1 MANPD
6 WTSIAS
12 QLAQFGA
19 PVLGGILGGPAGGAV
34 GTLVGTALGA
44 ALGAPAT
51 PEAISTAIA
60 ANPAGASAKI
70 AAVEAA
76 HAGAMSD
83 LEAQLADV
91 ANARE
96 QTISLARE
104 GSQIAW
110 GAPVV
115 STIITMGFL
124 AITSYAVVHGVAD
137 NPVTQ
142 MLVGTFAAAFGT
154 VAQYW
159 LGSSAGSH
167 AKDSTISAAVKNIVA
182 GAAVKLDAKLRGK

>member
-1 MANPD
+1 MPNAD
-6 WTSIAS
+6 WTSIAG
-12 QLAQFGA
+12 QLVQFGA

-34 GTLVGTALGA
+34 GTLVGSALGS
-44 ALGAPAT
+44 ALGVPAT
-51 PEAISTAIA
+51 PQAISAAITAD
-60 ANPAGASAKI
+60 PTGASTKI
-70 AAVEAA
+70 SAVEAA
-76 HAGAMSD
+76 HAGAMSE
-83 LEAQLADV
+83 LEAQLADI
-91 ANARE
+91 ANARG
-96 QTISLARE
+96 QTIELAKD

-115 STIITMGFL
+115 SAIIAAGFL
-124 AITSYAVVHGVAD
+124 AITGYAVVRGVSD

-167 AKDSTISAAVKNIVA
+167 AKDTTISAAVQNIVT
-182 GAAVKLDAKLRGK
+182 GAAARVGTRIRGK

>member
-1 MANPD
+1 MSNPD
-6 WTSIAS
+6 WTSLAG

-34 GTLVGTALGA
+34 GTLIGTALGA
-44 ALGAPAT
+44 ALGVPAT
-51 PEAISTAIA
+51 PQAVSAAIA
-60 ANPAGASAKI
+60 ADPAGAGAKI
-70 AAVEAA
+70 SAVEAT

-83 LEAQLADV
+83 LESQLADV

-96 QTISLARE
+96 QTIALAKD

-115 STIITMGFL
+115 SIIVTSGFL
-124 AITSYAVVHGVAD
+124 AITGYAVMHGVAD

-167 AKDSTISAAVKNIVA
+167 AKDSTISTAVQNIARSA
-182 GAAVKLDAKLRGK
+182 GAQIVGRMGAK

>member
-1 MANPD
+1 MSNPD
-6 WTSIAS
+6 WTSIAG

-19 PVLGGILGGPAGGAV
+19 PVLGSVLGGPAGGAV
-34 GTLVGTALGA
+34 GALVGSALGA
-44 ALGAPAT
+44 ALGVPAT
-51 PEAISTAIA
+51 PQAVSAAIA
-60 ANPAGASAKI
+60 ADPTGASAKI
-70 AAVEAA
+70 GAVEAA
-76 HAGAMSD
+76 HAGAMSE

-91 ANARE
+91 ASARG
-96 QTISLARE
+96 QTIELAKD

-110 GAPVV
+110 GAPAV
-115 STIITMGFL
+115 STIITAGFL
-124 AITSYAVVHGVAD
+124 AITAYAVVRGVAD

-167 AKDSTISAAVKNIVA
+167 AKDTTISAAVQNIAA
-182 GAAVKLDAKLRGK
+182 GAAATISSSIRRK

>member
-1 MANPD
+1 MSTPD
-6 WTSIAS
+6 WTSIAG
-12 QLAQFGA
+12 QLVQVGA
-19 PVLGGILGGPAGGAV
+19 PVLGSVLAGPAGGAV

-44 ALGAPAT
+44 ALGVPAT
-51 PEAISTAIA
+51 PQAVAAAIA
-60 ANPAGASAKI
+60 ADPAGASAKV
-70 AAVEAA
+70 AAVESA
-76 HAGAMSD
+76 HAAPISA

-91 ANARE
+91 ANARG
-96 QTISLARE
+96 QTIELAKD

-110 GAPVV
+110 GAPAV
-115 STIITMGFL
+115 STIITVGFL
-124 AITSYAVVHGVAD
+124 AITGYAVMRGVAD

-167 AKDSTISAAVKNIVA
+167 AKDTTISSAVQNMVA
-182 GAAVKLDAKLRGK
+182 GTATRIGATVRGK

>member
-1 MANPD
+1 MSNPE
-6 WTSIAS
+6 WTSLAG
-12 QLAQFGA
+12 QLAHFGA

-34 GTLVGTALGA
+34 GTLIGTALGA
-44 ALGAPAT
+44 ALGVPAT
-51 PEAISTAIA
+51 PQAVSAAIA
-60 ANPAGASAKI
+60 ADPAGAGAKI
-70 AAVEAA
+70 GAVEAT

-91 ANARE
+91 ASARE
-96 QTISLARE
+96 QTMALAKD

-115 STIITMGFL
+115 SIIVTGGFL
-124 AITSYAVVHGVAD
+124 AITGYAVMHGVAD

-167 AKDSTISAAVKNIVA
+167 AKDSTISTAVQNIARSASAQIVA
-182 GAAVKLDAKLRGK
+182 KTGAK

>member
-1 MANPD
+1 MSNPD
-6 WTSIAS
+6 WTSVAG
-12 QLAQFGA
+12 QLVQFGA
-19 PVLGGILGGPAGGAV
+19 PVLGSILGGPAGGAI
-34 GTLVGTALGA
+34 GGLVGTALGS
-44 ALGAPAT
+44 ALGVPAT
-51 PEAISTAIA
+51 PEAVSAAIA
-60 ANPAGASAKI
+60 ADPSGASVKI
-70 AAVEAA
+70 SAVEAA
-76 HAGAMSD
+76 HSGAMSE

-96 QTISLARE
+96 QTIALAKD

-115 STIITMGFL
+115 STIITFGFL
-124 AITSYAVVHGVAD
+124 AITGYAVVHGVAD

-167 AKDSTISAAVKNIVA
+167 AKDTTISAAVQKIVT
-182 GAAVKLDAKLRGK
+182 GAAAKVGTRIRGK

>member
-1 MANPD
+1 MSNPD
-6 WTSIAS
+6 WTSLAG

-34 GTLVGTALGA
+34 GTLIGTALGA
-44 ALGAPAT
+44 ALGVPAT
-51 PEAISTAIA
+51 PQAVSAAIA
-60 ANPAGASAKI
+60 ADPAGAGAKI
-70 AAVEAA
+70 SAVEAT

-83 LEAQLADV
+83 LESQLADV

-96 QTISLARE
+96 QTIALAKD

-115 STIITMGFL
+115 SIIVTSGFL
-124 AITSYAVVHGVAD
+124 TITGYAVMHGVAD

-167 AKDSTISAAVKNIVA
+167 AKDSTISTAVQNIARSA
-182 GAAVKLDAKLRGK
+182 GAQIAAKMGAK

>member
-1 MANPD
+1 MPNPD
-6 WTSIAS
+6 WTSIAG

-34 GTLVGTALGA
+34 GALVGTALGS
-44 ALGAPAT
+44 ALGVPAT
-51 PEAISTAIA
+51 PQAISAAIA
-60 ANPAGASAKI
+60 ADPTGASAKI
-70 AAVEAA
+70 SAVEAT
-76 HAGAMSD
+76 HAGALTE
-83 LEAQLADV
+83 LEEQLADV
-91 ANARE
+91 ANARS
-96 QTISLARE
+96 QTIELARD

-115 STIITMGFL
+115 SAIITAGFL
-124 AITSYAVVHGVAD
+124 AITGYAVVRGVSD

-167 AKDSTISAAVKNIVA
+167 AKDTTISAAVQNIVT
-182 GAAVKLDAKLRGK
+182 GAAAKVATRIRGK